1 MTEILKVLDDALRT
15 KDILYEAMLEKN
27 IKLEEELKE
36 KTMQLEERNKIIDAM
51 TYELAQLRS
60 ERKEVSL

>member
-27 IKLEEELKE
+27 IKLEEALKE

-51 TYELAQLRS
+51 TYELAQLRG
-60 ERKEVSL
+60 ERKEAV

>member
-15 KDILYEAMLEKN
+15 KDILYDAVLEKN

-36 KTMQLEERNKIIDAM
+36 KTMQLEERNKIIEAM
-51 TYELAQLRS
+51 TYELANLRG
-60 ERKEVSL
+60 ERKEAV